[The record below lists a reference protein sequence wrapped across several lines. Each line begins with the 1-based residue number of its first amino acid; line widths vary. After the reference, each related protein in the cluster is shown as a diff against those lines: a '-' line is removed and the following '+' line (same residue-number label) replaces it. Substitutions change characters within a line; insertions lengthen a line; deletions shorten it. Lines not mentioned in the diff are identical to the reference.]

1 MKKIILLG
9 ILIITIVSC
18 QQSKKYEY
26 VELGTKESIFGG
38 TERDEKDGVTIR
50 AKTDSIAYLEAYQ
63 KFCISEKVSKDMEE
77 AYGSSASKPTD
88 FKLLDEQGNNIAL
101 TISFDKMD
109 SLKMSVRS
117 RIFEMKNSLKESADA
132 YKEKEIEDFK
142 NSVKIDSSKI
152 KELEPF
158 FNTKKDEF
166 DPDGLVWHKPKSAP
180 KYTNRNG
187 IYCYFQ
193 SNNGMPS
200 NLRLRLQYH
209 SDDWLFFH
217 KVQFSIDGKAY
228 EFIPMD
234 TETDSGNGGRIWEW
248 FDESMGKSNTEL
260 LDALANAKSA
270 KMKLIGRQYHDIKTI
285 TSTEIRDIKRTLDLF
300 KAMGGNY

>member
-1 MKKIILLG
+1 MKRTLLFG
-9 ILIITIVSC
+9 ILIVVFASC
-18 QQSKKYEY
+18 QQSKKYKYIEI
-26 VELGTKESIFGG
+26 GTKESIFGG
-38 TERDEKDGVTIR
+38 TERDEKDGVIIR
-50 AKTDSIAYLEAYQ
+50 ATTDSIAYLEAYQ

-77 AYGSSASKPTD
+77 AYGTSATKPTD
-88 FKLLDEQGNNIAL
+88 FKLIDEQSNDIAL
-101 TISFDKMD
+101 LISFDKID
-109 SLKMSVRS
+109 SLKTSIRS
-117 RIFEMKNSLKESADA
+117 RIFEIKNSLKESADA
-132 YKEKEIEDFK
+132 HREKEIEDFK
-142 NSVKIDSSKI
+142 KSVKIDSLKI
-152 KELEPF
+152 KQLKPY

-209 SDDWLFFH
+209 ADDWLFFH

-228 EFIPMD
+228 EFIPMN

-248 FDESMGKSNTEL
+248 FDESMGKSNTDL
-260 LDALANAKSA
+260 LEALANAKSA
-270 KMKLIGRQYHDIKTI
+270 KMKLIGRQYYNIKTI
-285 TSTEIRDIKRTLDLF
+285 TSTQIRDINRTLDLY
-300 KAMGGNY
+300 KAMGGEY

>member
-1 MKKIILLG
+1 MKKLLLMG
-9 ILIITIVSC
+9 TLIITVVSC
-18 QQSKKYEY
+18 QQSKNYEY
-26 VELGTKESIFGG
+26 VELGAKESIFGG
-38 TERDEKDGVTIR
+38 TERDEKDRVIIR
-50 AKTDSIAYLEAYQ
+50 AKTDSIAYLEAFQ
-63 KFCISEKVSKDMEE
+63 KFCISEKVSKDMEDV
-77 AYGSSASKPTD
+77 YGASATKPTD

-101 TISFDKMD
+101 TINFDKID

-132 YKEKEIEDFK
+132 YKEKEFK
-142 NSVKIDSSKI
+142 NSEKIDSSKI
-152 KELEPF
+152 KELEPY

-166 DPDGLVWHKPKSAP
+166 DPDGLAWHKPKSAP

-193 SNNGMPS
+193 SYNGMPS

-209 SDDWLFFH
+209 ADDWLFFH
-217 KVQFSIDGKAY
+217 KVQFSIDGKAF

-248 FDESMGKSNTEL
+248 FDESMGRSNTEL
-260 LDALANAKSA
+260 IDALANAKSA
-270 KMKLIGRQYHDIKTI
+270 KMKLIGRQYYDIKTI
-285 TSTEIRDIKRTLDLF
+285 TPTQIKDIKRTLDLY